1 MPPKDDLIRSNAAL
15 FESLLDSFPD
25 VIWSVNRD
33 GNIAYANATAR
44 ELLGYTAEELL
55 SMNITEVYAPELREK
70 VKSGFNRLR
79 QQGQLSKIESVVVDK
94 EGNRIPVE
102 IRSFA
107 VYGKDQTFSRT
118 FSILRDVSSIKQLQ
132 DNLMHAGWPRSA
144 SSPHRLST
152 ISRIRSALSRCTATC
167 CRRS

>member
-118 FSILRDVSSIKQLQ
+118 F
-132 DNLMHAGWPRSA
+132 P
-144 SSPHRLST
+144 
-152 ISRIRSALSRCTATC
+152 
-167 CRRS
+167 